1 MRDNTGQNT
10 TSKETSRA
18 RARGGGRGGPRLA
31 GGGAVAVAVA
41 LLLGA
46 CGPGSSPSST
56 GSGGSGSANAGS
68 GGSGSANTGGSPNQ
82 QQKVAFAHCMRSH
95 GVPGFPDPTSNGT
108 FSGGGPG
115 TFNRSSPQF
124 QAATQACKRLLP
136 NGGEETQAQQQRDTA
151 QLLRIAQCMRSHGVP
166 NFSDP
171 QNVNGQSQLSMKAS
185 GSGSLSK
192 FQSALRTCRSLR
204 PGGGS

>member
-1 MRDNTGQNT
+1 M
-10 TSKETSRA
+10 
-18 RARGGGRGGPRLA
+18 
-31 GGGAVAVAVA
+31 AVAVA

-166 NFSDP
+166 NFPDP

-192 FQSALRTCRSLR
+192 FQSALRTCRSRR